1 MTTDFYQTKNAVI
14 VSFLPFS
21 GGKFLTNC
29 LSLSK
34 YACPQNHDAAEHLL
48 IHPDDYEYR
57 LRCVLKTIPNASQMR
72 NWRSFEFGDGQ
83 LYGNDFLEWYNGN
96 HQCLPNKITQKLC
109 KSNLKFFLV
118 DHSMGS
124 NKLLSVWKNA
134 IVIKLINTEK
144 FQSIAATKKYKKI
157 NDLSEL
163 CGNYCKQ
170 KYDLLKGDSWPDW
183 KEFENAG
190 YNFSK
195 CQNIDSEIQ
204 QEIGQFYPLQTAK
217 NQVLFNID
225 ECIFDTDKFLNSIK
239 QLYVQL
245 GFDDFQSHLIRKF
258 HTTYISLHI

>member
-1 MTTDFYQTKNAVI
+1 MYSVYQHWDPLRVCAVGRSYPPEFYSWIDIPRVRSLFERIAIETEEDYQNIIKKLLEFNVEVVRPNADYDQG
-14 VSFLPFS
+14 SFL
-21 GGKFLTNC
+21 
-29 LSLSK
+29 
-34 YACPQNHDAAEHLL
+34 
-48 IHPDDYEYR
+48 
-57 LRCVLKTIPNASQMR
+57 IPPMNPR
-72 NWRSFEFGDGQ
+72 D
-83 LYGNDFLEWYNGN
+83 
-96 HQCLPNKITQKLC
+96 
-109 KSNLKFFLV
+109 
-118 DHSMGS
+118 SMIMIG
-124 NKLLSVWKNA
+124 
-134 IVIKLINTEK
+134 EK
-144 FQSIAATKKYKKI
+144 FYTTIKDWKSFYRQIK
-157 NDLSEL
+157 DP
-163 CGNYCKQ
+163 
-170 KYDLLKGDSWPDW
+170 SWPDW